1 MPILDWDVHDVGQW
15 LDSIGMVE
23 YKENF
28 MSNDIRGRE
37 LLNLNRQDLKVRQH
51 YRIRNITKCNNVFSF
66 MSVSSNLS
74 YIKLKDKTTETL
86 VVGMKRASDLHD
98 ILCPFTD

>member
-1 MPILDWDVHDVGQW
+1 MLNLTATIKLFIAVPILDWDVHDVGQW

-37 LLNLNRQDLKVRQH
+37 LLNLNRQDLKVR
-51 YRIRNITKCNNVFSF
+51 R
-66 MSVSSNLS
+66 
-74 YIKLKDKTTETL
+74 TL
-86 VVGMKRASDLHD
+86 QN
-98 ILCPFTD
+98 

>member
-1 MPILDWDVHDVGQW
+1 MRNYVNIKIDIYLWNLMAKIKLLIAVPILDWDVHDVGQW

-37 LLNLNRQDLKVRQH
+37 LLNLNRHDIKVR
-51 YRIRNITKCNNVFSF
+51 RI
-66 MSVSSNLS
+66 
-74 YIKLKDKTTETL
+74 LKN
-86 VVGMKRASDLHD
+86 
-98 ILCPFTD
+98 